1 MNISIIN
8 DILINDDKSGNLS
21 SVSSVENCI
30 FSNIGNIACRNHIC
44 LGTFLNNKRKK
55 EFFLGIEVISYDF
68 DEGTIS
74 SKAVFELLK
83 NRFTLTILASK
94 NHLKDKGDG
103 RGIIERFHLLLPLSE
118 VVRDTELFKYISTKF
133 AEQNGI
139 LEHIDSHCKDVT
151 RYYFKHKEILYN
163 SIRNTVN
170 VSYFRNGRS
179 VENLIKEKRYSS
191 YQAEEECSNYN
202 NADESLFKEF
212 LDKYGYSIGTE
223 YCRVKEHSNKANTDA
238 RFIYGPNIGWQAK
251 VPYYMCFHT
260 SCAELRKDFFS
271 RVLKPQWKEF
281 LYSKSNTLD
290 SIKSS

>member
-1 MNISIIN
+1 MNISTIN
-8 DILINDDKSGNLS
+8 SNLINDDKSGNLS
-21 SVSSVENCI
+21 SVSSVENCK
-30 FSNIGNIACRNHIC
+30 FSDIGSIACINHIC
-44 LGTFLNNKRKK
+44 LGTFQNNKRKK
-55 EFFLGIEVISYDF
+55 EFFLGIEIISYDF

-74 SKAVFELLK
+74 SKTVFELLK

-118 VVRDTELFKYISTKF
+118 VVRDTEFFKYISTKF

-139 LEHIDSHCKDVT
+139 SEHIDSHCKDVT
-151 RYYFKHKEILYN
+151 RYYYKHKEILYN
-163 SIRNTVN
+163 SIRNTVS

-179 VENLIKEKRYSS
+179 VENVIKEKLSYSS
-191 YQAEEECSNYN
+191 YQAEEKCY

-212 LDKYGYSIGTE
+212 LERYGYSLGTE
-223 YCRVKEHSNKANTDA
+223 YCRVKEHKNKANTDA

-251 VPYYMCFHT
+251 IPYYMCFHN

-271 RVLKPQWKEF
+271 RVLRLQWQEF